1 MVAVMKEGWLVIR
14 VPCDKS
20 GFSVQSLLNIDDK
33 WVRPLLLM
41 LPQRYYEIFRTY
53 RHQTCNGCRR
63 VPKDPA
69 LCLIC
74 GAFLCFRESCCLD
87 STSNAY
93 ECVTVSVCA
102 HVMVSLG
109 VCAYVCVM
117 VSLSVCEHVSLCEHV
132 CLCEHVY
139 VCVSMCVCVSIC
151 VSV

>member
-74 GAFLCFRESCCLD
+74 GAFLCFRDSCCLD

-93 ECVTVSVCA
+93 ECVTVSVYA

-117 VSLSVCEHVSLCEHV
+117 VNQSVCERVYVSLC
-132 CLCEHVY
+132 LCVM
-139 VCVSMCVCVSIC
+139 VSQCVSMCVSMC
-151 VSV
+151 VSVCM

>member
-1 MVAVMKEGWLVIR
+1 MVVMKEVRLVVR
-14 VPCDKS
+14 VPCDKN

-93 ECVTVSVCA
+93 ECVTVSVCVC
-102 HVMVSLG
+102 VMVSLG
-109 VCAYVCVM
+109 VCVCVCDGQSKCM
-117 VSLSVCEHVSLCEHV
+117 
-132 CLCEHVY
+132 
-139 VCVSMCVCVSIC
+139 
-151 VSV
+151 